1 MQSPTPDRGKHTH
14 QIWFVIFEQFQLL
27 DVSGPLQVFATANDE
42 LQVAGHT
49 GRYQTS
55 VHSFCEG
62 SVKSSSGVAI
72 DAKRLPRSP
81 GRGVDTVIVPG
92 GPGVFADGKHCC
104 QDDLVAW
111 IRNAAPHIGRVASVC
126 TGAFVLAQSG
136 LLDGRRA
143 VTHWAACEQLASQFP
158 AIDVQ
163 PDAIYAREGSYWT
176 SAGVT
181 AGIDMALGMVEAD
194 MGRDIAMAVAKKLVV
209 CYKRPGG
216 QSQFSSALLE
226 QTAED
231 PRIGELNVWMR
242 RHLRRAFTVEQMAE
256 HLGMTSRTFA
266 RFFRRQTGTTPAHA
280 LERIRLEHA
289 CRLIESGRLSIKAVS
304 KECGFSSEEILRRS
318 FIRHLHVSPSDYR
331 QRFSSAVPR

>member
-1 MQSPTPDRGKHTH
+1 MRSSSPDRGKRTH
-14 QIWFVIFEQFQLL
+14 QVWFVVFEQFQLL

-42 LQVAGHT
+42 LQIAGHASRYET
-49 GRYQTS
+49 GVYSLRA
-55 VHSFCEG
+55 G

-72 DAKRLPRSP
+72 NAQQLPRRP
-81 GRGVDTVIVPG
+81 ARGVDTVIVPG
-92 GPGVFADGKHCC
+92 GPGVFADGRHCR
-104 QDDLVAW
+104 QDNLIAW
-111 IRNAAPHIGRVASVC
+111 IRGAAPRVARMASVC

-163 PDAIYAREGSYWT
+163 PDAVYAREGAYWT

-194 MGRDIAMAVAKKLVV
+194 MARDIAMAVAKKLVV

-231 PRIGELNVWMR
+231 PRIEELNGWMR
-242 RHLRRAFTVEQMAE
+242 KNLRRAFTVEQMAE

-331 QRFSSAVPR
+331 QRFSSASP